1 MLMRIEYVYNMLQ
14 NKLIAIQ
21 EYIANALKKN

>member
-1 MLMRIEYVYNMLQ
+1 MLYIKYVYNILQ

-21 EYIANALKKN
+21 EYIANVLEKN